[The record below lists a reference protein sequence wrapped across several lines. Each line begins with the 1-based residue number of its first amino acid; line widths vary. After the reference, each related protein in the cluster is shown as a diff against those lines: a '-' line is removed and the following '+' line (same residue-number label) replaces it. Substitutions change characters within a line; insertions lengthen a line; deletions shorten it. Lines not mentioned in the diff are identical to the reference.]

1 MPWYVTLQDV
11 TPGPSRQS
19 RWLATFG
26 TLKQFAAAVAY
37 PCQARTLNT
46 TKIRFWRLDSPLV

>member
-1 MPWYVTLQDV
+1 MSRYVTLQDA

-19 RWLATFG
+19 RRLATFD
-26 TLKQFAAAVAY
+26 TLEQFAAAATY
-37 PCQARTLNT
+37 PCQARTLET